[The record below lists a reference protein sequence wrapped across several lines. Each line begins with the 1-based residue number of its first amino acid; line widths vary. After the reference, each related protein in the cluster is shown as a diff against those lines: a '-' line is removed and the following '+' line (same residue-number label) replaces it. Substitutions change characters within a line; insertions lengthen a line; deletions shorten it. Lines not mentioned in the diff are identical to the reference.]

1 LWEDKFFFLMKGTH
15 LIKVLLVFEVLLVVS
30 GAIRLTTSKGISR
43 KRVKRGWVYPKVTVP
58 ETRPEGTFSPHEIFR
73 VSSDNSAAVH
83 FELEPS
89 AENGNKFTVS
99 DENGEGVITQMEPL
113 DREQQASYVLTILA
127 MDANGNL
134 VENPQPIDVSVTD
147 LNDNAPIFNQQSLIG
162 SVQEDQTSGHVFMR
176 ISGTDAD
183 SSYDNYNVIRYSK
196 DGEESPPG
204 NRFNVASNGEISV
217 VGQLD
222 AEGEPVITIP
232 VKAQDGYPGMGY
244 TTRAVVTVTV
254 LDANDHA
261 PVFLKNPYRV
271 EVGELYPLNKNLDL
285 EIAATDADK
294 GPNSEVSFRIT
305 DGDPTGIFK
314 INSKPSSAGASI
326 GEISLQKELDYET
339 TRRYVLTVQ
348 GYNKDATNANDPQ
361 FMSDTQVEVT
371 VLDENE
377 PPVFIN
383 TPYSGNVDENK
394 QAPIQ
399 VGRVTADDLD
409 FGGTQTMT
417 YSIENTDGWFTI
429 DDAGNVAT
437 AQALDRENENVDQ
450 ITNEY
455 ILSIRATDNG
465 TPAQS
470 ASVNMIITINDVN
483 DNAPQP
489 SGKWE
494 FNICETPNSTLGI
507 IAAVDI
513 DGPQNGAPF
522 TFRNQPMDIFKVER
536 ATDRTAYVIVLPDQ
550 RFNVEQQKEYIQTI
564 DIVDSPSFGP
574 SKTGQGELR
583 VNICRC
589 GEDGD
594 PTECVQAVAT
604 AAGFSVPILIAII
617 AAILIILIIVLAV
630 VAYNRRGEAVRSKEA
645 LLLDDEDDVRE
656 NLQAYHD
663 EGGGEEDND
672 AYDMAALQPLP
683 PGAPARIDEKPS
695 MAAAEPQHRF
705 PRDMPPDTD
714 IGEYIN
720 DAKKQADNDPTAPPF
735 DSLLVFD
742 YEGQGSDAG
751 SLSSLN
757 SGTSDGSQD
766 YNYLNN
772 WGPRF
777 QKLADMYGGGEED

>member
-1 LWEDKFFFLMKGTH
+1 MKGTH
-15 LIKVLLVFEVLLVVS
+15 LIKVLLVFEVILFVS
-30 GAIRLTTSKGISR
+30 GAIRLTSSKGKLR
-43 KRVKRGWVYPKVTVP
+43 KRVKRGWVYPAVTVP

-73 VSSDNSAAVH
+73 VKTDNKAAVH

-89 AENGNKFTVS
+89 AENGNKFKVVDQS
-99 DENGEGVITQMEPL
+99 GEGVISQMEPL

-134 VENPQPIDVSVTD
+134 VEEPEPIDVFVQD

-176 ISGTDAD
+176 ITGTDAD
-183 SSYDNYNVIRYSK
+183 SSYDNNNVLRFSK
-196 DGEESPPG
+196 DGEESPAG

-217 VGQLD
+217 VGELD
-222 AEGEPVITIP
+222 AEGEPTITIP
-232 VKAQDGYPGMGY
+232 VKVQDSYPPMGY

-261 PVFLKNPYRV
+261 PVFEKNPYQV
-271 EVGELYPLNKNLDL
+271 TVGELFPLNKNLEGL
-285 EIAATDADK
+285 EIRATDADK
-294 GPNSEVSFRIT
+294 GPNSEVSFRII

-348 GYNKDATNANDPQ
+348 GYNKDATNAQDPR
-361 FMSDTQVEVT
+361 FMSDTSVEVT
-371 VLDENE
+371 VNDENE
-377 PPVFIN
+377 PPIFIN
-383 TPYSGNVDENK
+383 TPYTGSVAENK

-399 VGRVTADDLD
+399 VGRVTANDLD

-417 YSIENTDGWFTI
+417 YTIENEDGWFSI
-429 DDAGNVAT
+429 DENGIVNT

-450 ITNEY
+450 LTNEY

-465 TPAQS
+465 TPPQS

-483 DNAPQP
+483 DNAPEP
-489 SGKWE
+489 SGTWT
-494 FNICETPNSTLGI
+494 FNICETPNATVGV
-507 IAAVDI
+507 IAAVDK
-513 DGPQNGAPF
+513 DGPDNGAPF
-522 TFRNQPMDIFKVER
+522 TFSNGPMDIFLVEKY
-536 ATDRTAYVIVLPDQ
+536 TDTTAYVMVLPDR
-550 RFNVEQQKEYIQTI
+550 RFNIEQKNEYTQLISI
-564 DIVDSPSFGP
+564 SDSPASGP
-574 SKTGQGELR
+574 PKTSEATLT
-583 VNICRC
+583 VKICRC

-594 PTECVQAVAT
+594 PTNCVQKAAT

-630 VAYNRRGEAVRSKEA
+630 VAYNRRNEAVLEKGR
-645 LLLDDEDDVRE
+645 LLDDEDDVRE

-683 PGAPARIDEKPS
+683 PGAPVRIDDKPK
-695 MAAAEPQHRF
+695 MAEPQHRF